1 MEKIH
6 SIQPGAIASLFRS
19 LEKEISLCE
28 ELVAV
33 LDREKA
39 ALIAMEMQELIRLSD
54 LKQNLTKRISQQD
67 ECLRESIVDLVNNAD
82 GQVVKLSAIVP
93 AIGDDEAADLAKYR
107 EKLASLRFKIEDRN
121 LVNRRFAEETLSYIG
136 DAISMITG
144 AIVEHTSYE
153 SRGNNRAATPAP
165 AMISREV

>member
-1 MEKIH
+1 MGKIH
-6 SIQPGAIASLFRS
+6 NIKPGATASLFRS

-33 LDREKA
+33 LESEKA

-54 LKQNLTKRISQQD
+54 LKQSLTERISQQD
-67 ECLRESIVDLVNNAD
+67 ECLRELIMELIEAPGSR
-82 GQVVKLSAIVP
+82 VVKLSAIEP
-93 AIGDDEAADLAKYR
+93 AIGDEDAVILSKYR
-107 EKLASLRFKIEDRN
+107 EKLASLRFQIEDKN
-121 LVNRRFAEETLSYIG
+121 LVNRRFAEETLEYIG

-144 AIVEHTSYE
+144 AIAEHTSYE
-153 SRGNNRAATPAP
+153 SRGNTRPTAPGP